1 MSRRIYRLLAGC
13 VSIALVILLAA
24 PPLPRAQ
31 QPGPN
36 AQPFKPEELEQIVA
50 PIALYPDPL
59 VAQIFMAS
67 TYPLEV
73 IQAARFAKANPN
85 LKGDALNE
93 ELKKQTWDDSVKSL
107 VTFPQVLE
115 MMDNQLEWMQKLG
128 DAVLAQQKDTMDAIQ
143 RLRAKAQS
151 AGNLKSTE
159 QQKVIVEQAEGQPQ
173 QQTVIRIEPASPE
186 VIYVPTYNPTVV
198 YGGWPYP
205 AYPPYY
211 YYPPYYPVGYFAT
224 AAIAF
229 GIGMAVGGAIW
240 GGCNW
245 GRGDIDI
252 DVNRNNNFNR
262 NVNRGDRVSQR
273 PSDRPGGG
281 RGDRGTWQ
289 HNPEHRKGAQYR
301 DSATQQKFNRGGDS
315 ARAASRESFRGRA
328 AEGRQELARGGA
340 GQGAARSREGG
351 PGGQRAGGAGQGGAG
366 RAQQG
371 AIGSGG
377 GGQRGSAGGGA
388 GGGRAFEGV
397 GQGQSQ
403 RSYSQRGESSRG
415 SSSYSG
421 GGSRGG
427 GGGYSGGGGARGG
440 GGGGGARGGG
450 RR

>member
-1 MSRRIYRLLAGC
+1 MSGRIYRAVVGF
-13 VSIALVILLAA
+13 VSIGLAVLLAA

-31 QPGPN
+31 APG
-36 AQPFKPEELEQIVA
+36 ADARPFKAEELEQIVA

-85 LKGDALNE
+85 LKGEPLNE
-93 ELKKQTWDDSVKSL
+93 ELKKQTWDDSVKAL
-107 VTFPQVLE
+107 VGFPQVLE
-115 MMDNQLEWMQKLG
+115 MMDSQLEWMQKLG
-128 DAVLAQQKDTMDAIQ
+128 DAILAQQKETMDAIQ
-143 RLRAKAQS
+143 RLRAKAQT

-159 QQKVIVEQAEGQPQ
+159 QQKVIVERAEGQPQ
-173 QQTVIRIEPASPE
+173 QQTIIKIEPANPE

-198 YGGWPYP
+198 YGAWPYP

-211 YYPPYYPVGYFAT
+211 YYPPYYPVGYWAAT
-224 AAIAF
+224 AAISF

-245 GRGDIDI
+245 GGGDIDI
-252 DVNRNNNFNR
+252 DVNRQNNFSR
-262 NVNRGDRVSQR
+262 NVNRGDRVNQLKTERGS
-273 PSDRPGGG
+273 GT
-281 RGDRGTWQ
+281 RGDRGSWQ
-289 HNPEHRKGAQYR
+289 HSPEHRKGAQYR

-328 AEGRQELARGGA
+328 EQGRQELGRGGA
-340 GQGAARSREGG
+340 GAARSRESGVG
-351 PGGQRAGGAGQGGAG
+351 SAGGQRAAGGVGQSGAGAARG
-366 RAQQG
+366 REG
-371 AIGSGG
+371 AIGSGA
-377 GGQRGSAGGGA
+377 GGQRGSA

-403 RSYSQRGESSRG
+403 RSYSQRGQSSRG
-415 SSSYSG
+415 SSYSG

-427 GGGYSGGGGARGG
+427 GGGYSGGGGGRSGG
-440 GGGGGARGGG
+440 GGRGGG